1 MGAVIGGTVIQR
13 SFVGREAA
21 NIIHIATVPVSELG
35 ITSEEPERILAEV
48 LGIPASNVLDDE
60 SYRNI
65 LYRMRGYPPEYFLPS
80 YWGHP
85 RFERYTKR
93 LYDSLLSD
101 GTPTELFTDFLATVG
116 DPTSPGGAFQPWTFM
131 PDAEFYED
139 FRVNPQAFAVAMQC
153 ISSRTNRNSQSE
165 GFIYEV
171 LSYDIPMGQSPAV
184 KSDSLLQLLE
194 TSRKFCV
201 APLALGGAQA
211 VNQLVQGSYVA
222 ALLTAGTAG
231 VMTLVLIGT
240 VSVGALIVQRVAQ
253 TRARNTQEPSPTPAK
268 SATYSARR
276 NRAAGMGS

>member
-65 LYRMRGYPPEYFLPS
+65 LYRMREYPPKDFFP
-80 YWGHP
+80 YWEHP
-85 RFERYTKR
+85 RFERYVER
-93 LYDSLLSD
+93 LYDLLRSD
-101 GTPTELFTDFLATVG
+101 GTSTELFTDFLATVG
-116 DPTSPGGAFQPWTFM
+116 DPTSTGGAFQPWMFM
-131 PDAEFYED
+131 PDAEFHDD
-139 FRVNPQAFAVAMQC
+139 FKVNPQAFAAAIQC
-153 ISSRTNRNSQSE
+153 ISSRINRSSQSE
-165 GFIYEV
+165 GFIYEI

-184 KSDSLLQLLE
+184 KSDSLLELLE

-201 APLALGGAQA
+201 APLALGGTQA
-211 VNQLVQGSYVA
+211 VNLLAQGNYVA
-222 ALLTAGTAG
+222 ALLTVGTAG

-253 TRARNTQEPSPTPAK
+253 TRAKNTQSCA
-268 SATYSARR
+268 
-276 NRAAGMGS
+276 

>member
-1 MGAVIGGTVIQR
+1 MGETIGGTVIQR

-35 ITSEEPERILAEV
+35 ITSEEPGRILAEV

-60 SYRNI
+60 SYRKVI
-65 LYRMRGYPPEYFLPS
+65 QRLRGYPPDYFFP

-85 RFERYTKR
+85 RFHRYTDR
-93 LYDSLLSD
+93 FYDSLRGE
-101 GTPTELFTDFLATVG
+101 GTPAELFTDFLVTVG
-116 DPTSPGGAFQPWTFM
+116 DPSSTTGAFQPWAFM
-131 PDAEFYED
+131 PDPELRED
-139 FRVNPQAFAVAMQC
+139 FEVNPQALAAAMQC
-153 ISSRTNRNSQSE
+153 IASRANRSAQSE
-165 GFIYEV
+165 GFIQEV
-171 LSYDIPMGQSPAV
+171 FGYDIPMGQSPAV
-184 KSDSLLQLLE
+184 QSDSLLRLLE

-211 VNQLVQGSYVA
+211 VTQLVQGSYVA

-253 TRARNTQEPSPTPAK
+253 SRAK
-268 SATYSARR
+268 STQVEFRDPPPAPRATRR
-276 NRAAGMGS
+276 RGGGQG